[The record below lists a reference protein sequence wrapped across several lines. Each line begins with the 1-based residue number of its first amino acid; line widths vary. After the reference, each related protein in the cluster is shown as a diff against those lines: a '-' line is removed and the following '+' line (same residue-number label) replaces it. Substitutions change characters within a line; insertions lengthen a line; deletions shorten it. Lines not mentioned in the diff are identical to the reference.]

1 MNQTSIESGAAWQD
15 VYAAALLELDRQK
28 LSARIKEAE
37 QAISARYASDPAPD
51 ADEVQRM
58 ADAMNNLSVLR
69 REAKLSLGDV
79 NAQAKRLAHEP
90 PASPPS

>member
-1 MNQTSIESGAAWQD
+1 MTQNSLESGAAWQD

-28 LSARIKEAE
+28 LPGRIKEAE

-69 REAKLSLGDV
+69 REAKLPDV
-79 NAQAKRLAHEP
+79 SATTKTPAHGSA
-90 PASPPS
+90 ASPPS